1 MVRTVQALV
10 RYTQPQLWK
19 VETTTLLQLLVKQQQ
34 GYNNVFLYCRFI
46 HTVTNETFLFSSY
59 YVILFITGG
68 SMNYGVG

>member
-46 HTVTNETFLFSSY
+46 HTVTNETMKHSFFLR
-59 YVILFITGG
+59 IMLF
-68 SMNYGVG
+68 YLLQVAA